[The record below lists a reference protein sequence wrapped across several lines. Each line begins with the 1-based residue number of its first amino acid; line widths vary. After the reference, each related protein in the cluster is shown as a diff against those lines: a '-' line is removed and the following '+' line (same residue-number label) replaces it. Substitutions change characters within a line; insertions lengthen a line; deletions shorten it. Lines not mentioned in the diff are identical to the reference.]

1 MRRLVAALVMAA
13 FAVAL
18 VACGGTPSA
27 STSAG
32 TGSQPGIVASSTATT
47 SSPEGTDTLSPVQ
60 RADRAQVA
68 SRIDETPDVVITDL
82 KSHMPMMLYFYD
94 PTQPSTSRQNK
105 ENDAAITKYR
115 GTVDYLSFNVNA
127 GVAGSGSSDTT
138 QTRKASL
145 FAANMG
151 VTFTPYMVFV
161 DSYGRVVFK
170 FNGFTDRKLI
180 EREILRAT
188 GQ

>member
-1 MRRLVAALVMAA
+1 MRRLFAALIMAA
-13 FAVAL
+13 FALSL
-18 VACGGTPSA
+18 VACGGTPPA
-27 STSAG
+27 TTSTG
-32 TGSQPGIVASSTATT
+32 IQPGIVASSTAATA
-47 SSPEGTDTLSPVQ
+47 SPEGTDTLSPVQ
-60 RADRAQVA
+60 RADNGQLA
-68 SRIDETPDVVITDL
+68 SRTDETPDTVLADL
-82 KSHMPMMLYFYD
+82 KNKMPMMLFFYD
-94 PTQPSTSRQNK
+94 PTQPVTTRQNK

-115 GTVDYLSFNVNA
+115 GTVDYLSFNINT

-145 FAANMG
+145 FAANLG